1 MRSNAAGDDIFG
13 GSWILR
19 AIILLLF
26 VLIVIVDF
34 HETFRHGKYYKKSV
48 VEHLEE
54 QYRMSIQFVARLT
67 VEMYFFG
74 PESIA
79 SPR

>member
-34 HETFRHGKYYKKSV
+34 RETFRHGKYNKKSV
-48 VEHLEE
+48 SEHLEE
-54 QYRMSIQFVARLT
+54 QYRMSIQFVAQLT